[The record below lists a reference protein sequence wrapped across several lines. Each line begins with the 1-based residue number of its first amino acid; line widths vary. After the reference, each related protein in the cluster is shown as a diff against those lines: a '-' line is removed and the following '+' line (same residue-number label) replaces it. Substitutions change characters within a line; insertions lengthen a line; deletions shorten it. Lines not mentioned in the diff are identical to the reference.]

1 MAKRDLRAFLRLHI
15 EGAGRG
21 VAGGRIESGRSGIA
35 EERKS
40 GRDVSRPLSPTLM
53 TTVIGIPSLA
63 VFAERG
69 SPRDK
74 IPAYAARK

>member
-1 MAKRDLRAFLRLHI
+1 MHSLDCISKVR
-15 EGAGRG
+15 EGASPEVELNRG
-21 VAGGRIESGRSGIA
+21 GVES
-35 EERKS
+35 RKS